1 MTRPVAV
8 RILVLAA
15 AIGLVAQALLL
26 DNLLGI
32 NAPILA
38 AGLLGAAFVLRPAD
52 RRIDPLD
59 RWLPPAALAM
69 SLGIALRADPVLL
82 ALDVLAAC
90 ALLGASVAAI
100 AGEAVTR
107 RSAIRVVELGFLI
120 VGWAGVGIL
129 QVTAATRRLAPRMD
143 EDRLARLPGW
153 VGPVARGLVL
163 AIPLL
168 FVFATLF
175 SSADIVFGRL
185 MGRMFSW
192 NVDLGEL
199 PIRLAVA
206 FFIAWAVA
214 GLLAV
219 AAGSLSAQD
228 EADAA
233 GAMPRRPDEPVP
245 QSLGAA
251 AWGLPDPAGPAGA
264 SGIGLGVRL
273 GAIESAT
280 ILVAVD
286 VLFGVFVVLQLAY
299 LFGGQDTLA
308 ATGLPY
314 AQYAR
319 SGFFELVW
327 VAVLAGGLLA
337 TVHAV
342 AARRTPVLVG
352 AGLVLAGLTAVVLAS
367 ALLRLRIY
375 QDAYGWTELRF
386 YVLAAIVWLAAGI
399 AITIVLL
406 ARNRMGWLLH
416 GLAIAAITVLLGVNV
431 VGPSRLIA
439 EQNVARVLNPAL
451 VPPDGRTGLDVSYVR
466 ALGDDGVPALVR
478 VLPALGTADRAELL
492 GWLESRRRSLAE
504 PDASAWPAWNLGR
517 EQARAAL
524 GALPGR

>member
-1 MTRPVAV
+1 M
-8 RILVLAA
+8 
-15 AIGLVAQALLL
+15 
-26 DNLLGI
+26 
-32 NAPILA
+32 
-38 AGLLGAAFVLRPAD
+38 
-52 RRIDPLD
+52 
-59 RWLPPAALAM
+59 
-69 SLGIALRADPVLL
+69 
-82 ALDVLAAC
+82 
-90 ALLGASVAAI
+90 
-100 AGEAVTR
+100 TR
-107 RSAIRVVELGFLI
+107 RSAVRVVELGFLVI
-120 VGWAGVGIL
+120 GWAGVGI
-129 QVTAATRRLAPRMD
+129 VRVMAATRRLAPSLD
-143 EDRLARLPGW
+143 EDRLARLPAW

-185 MGRMFSW
+185 MGRVFSW

-206 FFIAWAVA
+206 FFIAWGVA

-219 AAGSLSAQD
+219 AAGALGIED
-228 EADAA
+228 GGDASSVA
-233 GAMPRRPDEPVP
+233 PGRPDEPVP

-251 AWGLPDPAGPAGA
+251 AWGLPDPTAPAGA
-264 SGIGLGVRL
+264 AGIGLGVRL

-286 VLFGVFVVLQLAY
+286 LLFGVFVVLQLAY

-327 VAVLAGGLLA
+327 VSVLAGGLLA
-337 TVHAV
+337 TVHAI

-386 YVLAAIVWLAAGI
+386 YVLAAIVWLAIGI
-399 AITIVLL
+399 GITIVLL
-406 ARNRMGWLLH
+406 ARNRMRWLLH
-416 GLAIAAITVLLGVNV
+416 GLTIAAVAVLLGVNV

-451 VPPDGRTGLDVSYVR
+451 VPPDGLTGLDVTYAR
-466 ALGDDGVPALVR
+466 RLGDDAIPALVAA
-478 VLPALGTADRAELL
+478 LPALDPAERSELRFI
-492 GWLESRRRSLAE
+492 LERRRAALGE
-504 PDASAWPAWNLGR
+504 PDAKAWPSWNLGR
-517 EQARAAL
+517 EEARKAL
-524 GALPGR
+524 ATLDR

>member
-1 MTRPVAV
+1 MTRPVAL
-8 RILVLAA
+8 RILALAA
-15 AIGLVAQALLL
+15 VIGLVAQGLLL

-38 AGLLGAAFVLRPAD
+38 ASLLAAAFVLRPAG
-52 RRIDPLD
+52 RRMDPLD

-82 ALDVLAAC
+82 ALDVVAAC

-107 RSAIRVVELGFLI
+107 RSAIRVVELGLL
-120 VGWAGVGIL
+120 VLGWAGVGIL
-129 QVTAATRRLAPRMD
+129 RVAAATRRLAPSVD
-143 EDRLARLPGW
+143 EDRLARLPSW

-175 SSADIVFGRL
+175 SSADVAFERL
-185 MGRMFSW
+185 MGRVFSW

-206 FFIAWAVA
+206 FFIAWGVA

-219 AAGSLSAQD
+219 AAGSLDVAD
-228 EADAA
+228 EADTSMAA
-233 GAMPRRPDEPVP
+233 PRRPDEPVP

-251 AWGLPDPAGPAGA
+251 AWGLPDADGHPATT
-264 SGIGLGVRL
+264 GIGLGIRL

-280 ILVAVD
+280 ILTAVD
-286 VLFGVFVVLQLAY
+286 ILFGVFVVLQLAY

-337 TVHAV
+337 TVHAI
-342 AARRTPVLVG
+342 AARRTPALVG
-352 AGLVLAGLTAVVLAS
+352 AGLVLAGLTGVVLAS

-386 YVLAAIVWLAAGI
+386 YVLAAIVWLALGI

-416 GLAIAAITVLLGVNV
+416 GLAIAAIAVLLGVNV

-451 VPPDGRTGLDVSYVR
+451 VPPDGRSGLDVVYATR
-466 ALGDDGVPALVR
+466 LGDDAIPALVAA
-478 VLPALGTADRAELL
+478 LPALSPGDRVALRIGLDRRAEA
-492 GWLESRRRSLAE
+492 LAR
-504 PDASAWPAWNLGR
+504 PSATAWPSWNLGR
-517 EQARAAL
+517 ESARAAL
-524 GALPGR
+524 ATLDR